1 MSWLLSIVIGILT
14 AIIGAVATGTIAA
27 LAADWYRV
35 PSREGA
41 SGYFVVGFI
50 LLALIVGFVVGIVA
64 SRMVAARPDPGF
76 LKAFGFAQ
84 LAMLGTVGVIGG
96 ISRLLADVGP
106 TIGGKDLIL
115 NVEFRWPK
123 GQEPPPATEQWRLEL
138 ASVSGRVQ
146 RNSED
151 GPAWREDAR
160 LEDGYWIVPGAV
172 NLYTSRGDRVITLRP
187 DGILPMGY
195 VANIPAW
202 PGRKSLEWS
211 EWYPRQKAGGPA
223 LPNEF
228 RFRHRLVQA
237 GEPIRTQQVGDF
249 EIITRAQ
256 SVGSVTYQGHP
267 RTWTVYGTFSLR
279 YRGQP
284 LLVEGRK
291 VEGETPVRYEE
302 VSEVAVIPG
311 ERPAL
316 LVMVNAEQGYG
327 EVTLLAPE
335 GDAVRTEY
343 ISHGPGLEMA
353 PPLTNDVDAFQRI
366 AGRSSADGQVDTIA
380 YRHPG
385 LYLFTDALLDTR
397 TRTVRRFTA
406 ERLSNL
412 IDRINPL
419 AISPDE
425 KSFVR
430 LAYHPDLGDRTI
442 FEVINTATG
451 EHYQVPIDKYQMR
464 FGEYDDLSP
473 LYVAHYFT
481 WVKDR
486 SGDDRLVAREKVKP
500 LPYQGRTRVEYDYQ
514 EYRVHLAKASLRPA
528 VIEWMVAEFK
538 GEALPQEGLSDFSRE
553 VKIDGKVV
561 NVSWSE
567 DDGHVGIWMD
577 RGQDVGLVSTIGNR
591 LNEVLKTGQLDR
603 HFQATAPKDSPD
615 DSAE

>member
-1 MSWLLSIVIGILT
+1 MSWLLSIVVGILT
-14 AIIGAVATGTIAA
+14 AVIGAIATGTIAA
-27 LAADWYRV
+27 LAADWYRI

-41 SGYFVVGFI
+41 SGYFVLGFI
-50 LLALIVGFVVGIVA
+50 LLAIIVGFLVGIGV

-84 LAMLGTVGVIGG
+84 FTMLGAVGIIGG
-96 ISRLLADVGP
+96 IARLRADVGP
-106 TIGGKDLIL
+106 TLGGKDLIL
-115 NVEFRWPK
+115 NVEFRWPR
-123 GQEPPPATEQWRLEL
+123 GQEPPAATEQWWLEL
-138 ASVSGRVQ
+138 ASVSSRIQ
-146 RNSED
+146 RNSQD
-151 GPAWREDAR
+151 GPAWRADAR

-195 VANIPAW
+195 VANVPAW

-211 EWYPRQKAGGPA
+211 EWYPQQKGGGPPP
-223 LPNEF
+223 PNEF
-228 RFRHRLVQA
+228 RFRHRLVRA
-237 GEPIRTQQVGDF
+237 GEPIRTQTVGAF
-249 EIITRAQ
+249 EVDTRAQ

-267 RTWTVYGTFSLR
+267 RTWTAYGTFSLR

-284 LLVEGRK
+284 LVVEGRK
-291 VEGETPVRYEE
+291 LTGETPGRYEE

-311 ERPAL
+311 EQPAL
-316 LVMVNAEQGYG
+316 LVMVNATQGHG
-327 EVTLLAPE
+327 EIMLLAPE
-335 GDAVRTEY
+335 GDSVRTEY
-343 ISHGPGLEMA
+343 ISQGPGLEMA
-353 PPLTNDVDAFQRI
+353 PPLTNDLDVFQRI
-366 AGRSSADGQVDTIA
+366 ASRSAAPGQVDTVGFS
-380 YRHPG
+380 HPG

-406 ERLSNL
+406 ERLSHL

-430 LAYHPDLGDRTI
+430 LAYHPDLSDRTI

-473 LYVAHYFT
+473 LHVAHYFT
-481 WVKDR
+481 WVRDKG
-486 SGDDRLVAREKVKP
+486 GDDRLVAREKGRP
-500 LPYQGRTRVEYDYQ
+500 LPYRGRTTVEPDYQ

-528 VIEWMVAEFK
+528 VIEWLATEFR
-538 GEALPQEGLSDFSRE
+538 GEAQPQEGLSDYSRE
-553 VKIDGKVV
+553 VKIDGKIV
-561 NVSWSE
+561 NVSYSD

-577 RGQDVGLVSTIGNR
+577 RGPDVGLVSTIGNR
-591 LNEVLKTGQLDR
+591 LNEALATGKFDQ
-603 HFQATAPKDSPD
+603 HFQATEPTASPADST
-615 DSAE
+615 E